1 MRPKDPA
8 KLDPLQPIAGLWGL
22 QAIRANATKEDEP
35 IVAEGTG
42 RQTAS
47 LEPGDSASQLGKETT
62 AVEGSGSL
70 RQLQLQAGCTEGNG
84 TVDLVSTAEGPSGK
98 EKSEDVVEESL
109 ELEGERVVAGK
120 VNEGQAT
127 QLPKDVTEETA
138 EKIEM
143 QPMSKIERDAADKAW
158 NAKFIDVSPAWGD
171 AL

>member
-1 MRPKDPA
+1 MRPKDPI
-8 KLDPLQPIAGLWGL
+8 KPHPLAPAVGLWVL

-35 IVAEGTG
+35 IVAGGTG
-42 RQTAS
+42 PQTAL
-47 LEPGDSASQLGKETT
+47 LEPGDSASHLGEETT

-70 RQLQLQAGCTEGNG
+70 RQLQLQAGYTEGNG
-84 TVDLVSTAEGPSGK
+84 NVGLVGLAEGPSGK

-109 ELEGERVVAGK
+109 KLEGETVVAGK
-120 VNEGQAT
+120 VNAEEAT
-127 QLPKDVTEETA
+127 QLPKDATEETA

-158 NAKFIDVSPAWGD
+158 NAKFIDVSLARGD